1 MYTKTLRAGDSNVFA
16 LNLFTC
22 PVSGLEMYFRVSKAI
37 KIKVSS
43 ILFTSVSKHGNVTC
57 KAMDPSAA
65 QPRLDLYVEQLK
77 GSLSSA
83 HFSLHG
89 FQSGVVISMAL
100 AEISV
105 DQIFPSSCTAFSQAF
120 TAY

>member
-22 PVSGLEMYFRVSKAI
+22 SVSGLEMYFRVSKAI

-43 ILFTSVSKHGNVTC
+43 GFLFTSVSKHGNVTC

-89 FQSGVVISMAL
+89 FQSGAVISMAL

-105 DQIFPSSCTAFSQAF
+105 DQIFPSSF
-120 TAY
+120 TAIDFR

>member
-22 PVSGLEMYFRVSKAI
+22 SVSALEMYFRVSK
-37 KIKVSS
+37 VSS
-43 ILFTSVSKHGNVTC
+43 GFLFTSVSKHGNVTC

-65 QPRLDLYVEQLK
+65 QARLDLYVEQLK

-83 HFSLHG
+83 RFSLHG

-105 DQIFPSSCTAFSQAF
+105 DQIFPSSF
-120 TAY
+120 TAIDFR